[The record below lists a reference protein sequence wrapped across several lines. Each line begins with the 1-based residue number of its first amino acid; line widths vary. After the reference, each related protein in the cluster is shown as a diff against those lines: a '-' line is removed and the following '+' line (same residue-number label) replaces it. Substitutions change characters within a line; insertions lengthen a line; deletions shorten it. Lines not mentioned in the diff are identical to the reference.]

1 MKKSLGLAALACTM
15 AVGGTTVA
23 QAQSS
28 SAFATFAALLLA
40 EQFMMPRT
48 VIVED
53 ASMYGVPVYEMEPA
67 YAIYYRTRVP
77 VRTLWGWH
85 RSGLAWDAIALR
97 AGLGQNEVVYLGNQ
111 GYWNPN
117 IYWGNVA
124 YRTWHV
130 PRQEFIAVRTAG
142 APWEDAFYAT
152 RAAYQFHTRPLVVW
166 QSYRQTH
173 NWRRLNLGG
182 RVVTWNQARTPVRLR
197 PLARPTVWR
206 TAFRPNAATQ
216 RALRMG
222 NHLKMTRR
230 GITPHWQNPGS
241 TTTHN
246 GTQWRMVNGH
256 RVRVNGRVDGRVT
269 THATVHRTP
278 TGSMIRHRTTVTP
291 RKTINTF
298 KRTNSAVHINR
309 TNTVVGNHRVRVMR
323 VRNPQRT
330 IVKKQVWQNGHMTHH
345 SVTSTPRQNPHRMT
359 GGQRHQTRQL
369 IHHKPGG
376 GR

>member
-28 SAFATFAALLLA
+28 SAFATFAAVLLA
-40 EQFMMPRT
+40 EQFLMPRT

-53 ASMYGVPVYEMEPA
+53 ASMYGVPVYELEPA

-97 AGLGQNEVVYLGNQ
+97 AGLPQTEVIYLGNQ

-142 APWEDAFYAT
+142 APWEDAFFAT
-152 RAAYQFHTRPLVVW
+152 RAAYQFHTQPLIMW
-166 QSYRQTH
+166 RSYRQTH
-173 NWRRLNLGG
+173 TWNRLNLGG
-182 RVVTWNQARTPVRLR
+182 RVVTWNPMRSPIHFR
-197 PLARPTVWR
+197 PLTRPTVWR

-222 NHLKMTRR
+222 NHLEMTHR
-230 GITPHWQNPGS
+230 GIVPRWQNPGG
-241 TTTHN
+241 TTFHS
-246 GTQWRMVNGH
+246 GTQWRIVNGR
-256 RVRVNGRVDGRVT
+256 RVRVNGRVT
-269 THATVHRTP
+269 THATVHGTP

-291 RKTINTF
+291 HKTVTTF
-298 KRTNSAVHINR
+298 KRTNSAVHIRR
-309 TNTVVGNHRVRVMR
+309 TNTVVGNHRVRTLI
-323 VRNPQRT
+323 VRNPART
-330 IVKKQVWQNGHMTHH
+330 IVKKQVWQNGHMISKHI
-345 SVTSTPRQNPHRMT
+345 TSTPRQHPHRLT
-359 GGQRHQTRQL
+359 AGERKQTRQL